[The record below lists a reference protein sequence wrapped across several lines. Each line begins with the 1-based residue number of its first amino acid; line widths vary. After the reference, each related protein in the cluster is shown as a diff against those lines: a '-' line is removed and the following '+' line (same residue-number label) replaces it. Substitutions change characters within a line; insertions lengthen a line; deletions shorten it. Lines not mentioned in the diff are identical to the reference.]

1 MFFVCVKLIIFHLE
15 VNRISRKFTL
25 ICPILFN
32 IFPFP
37 SPKGYQTL
45 IEEFLVSYPQ
55 SYNIEKTITKS
66 DTVPCA

>member
-37 SPKGYQTL
+37 PPKGCRALGGGVISLVVFVLHL
-45 IEEFLVSYPQ
+45 IVFLL
-55 SYNIEKTITKS
+55 
-66 DTVPCA
+66 